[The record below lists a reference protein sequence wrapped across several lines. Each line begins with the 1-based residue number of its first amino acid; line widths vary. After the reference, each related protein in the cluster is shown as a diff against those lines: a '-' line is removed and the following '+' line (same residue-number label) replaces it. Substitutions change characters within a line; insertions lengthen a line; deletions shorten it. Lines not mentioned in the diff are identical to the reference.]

1 MFLQLQSISVTISY
15 DSSGNIDVHVPH
27 TLVTSVCGMCS
38 EEYVSIIVLIVCGMC
53 SEEYVSTYCTYCMLP
68 LSTTEPSASLT
79 YRHIRTPCFVKPPI
93 CY

>member
-38 EEYVSIIVLIVCGMC
+38 EEYVSTIVLIVCGMC
-53 SEEYVSTYCTYCMLP
+53 SEEYVSTYCTYCMPHVQRGICEYL
-68 LSTTEPSASLT
+68 LYLLYASVV
-79 YRHIRTPCFVKPPI
+79 YN
-93 CY
+93 